1 MKKPSRPAAEPLQQ
15 ATGSNGSWTFAPAT
29 ADRWPDIESLFAGC
43 GDARRCWCGF
53 WYRENKDFR
62 AGYGDDNRRFLQ
74 GMVEAGR
81 VPGALAYSGGA
92 AVGWCGIAPRA
103 DQSRLARSHVLAPVD
118 DRPVW
123 SITCFVVAHGSR
135 RRGLMRPL
143 IAAAVDFARERGAS
157 VIEAYPLDAVRKLYP
172 GEIYVG
178 TAAAFRDQGFAE
190 VARRSPTRPIM
201 RREL

>member
-15 ATGSNGSWTFAPAT
+15 TTESNRSWTFAPAT
-29 ADRWPDIESLFAGC
+29 PDRWPDIEALFAGC

-53 WYRENKDFR
+53 WYRANKDFR
-62 AGYGDDNRRFLQ
+62 AGYGGDNRHFLQ
-74 GMVEAGR
+74 AMVEAGR
-81 VPGALAYSGGA
+81 QPGILAYRDGA

-103 DQSRLARSHVLAPVD
+103 DQFRLARSRVLAPVD

-123 SITCFVVAHGSR
+123 SITCFVVAHGFR
-135 RRGLMRPL
+135 RQGLMRPL
-143 IAAAVDFARERGAS
+143 IAAAVDFARERGAG
-157 VIEAYPLDAVRKLYP
+157 VIEAYPLDAARKLYP

-178 TAAAFRDQGFAE
+178 TIAAFHDQGFAE